1 MSSKQSTIVG
11 LICGLVSSSAL
22 AELPDQSILTR
33 YGITSDQLPAAQA
46 GKPEEAPTPRSR
58 FEVQPEKPWVS
69 VSLGETKKPDTTGNL
84 SIDRSNQQE
93 HERCLRLQGDSLRR
107 KGAMISCQESGPMP
121 GGSRGFSQ

>member
-1 MSSKQSTIVG
+1 MSSRQSTIVG

-22 AELPDQSILTR
+22 AELPDHSILTR

-46 GKPEEAPTPRSR
+46 GKPVEAPMPRPR

-69 VSLGETKKPDTTGNL
+69 VSLGETRKPDATGNL

-107 KGAMISCQESGPMP
+107 KGAMINCEEGRSMP
-121 GGSRGFSQ
+121 GVGSELAQ